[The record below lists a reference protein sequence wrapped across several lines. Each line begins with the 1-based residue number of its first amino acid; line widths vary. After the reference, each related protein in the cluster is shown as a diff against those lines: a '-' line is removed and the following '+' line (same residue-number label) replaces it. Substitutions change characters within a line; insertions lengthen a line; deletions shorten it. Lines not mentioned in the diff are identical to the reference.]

1 MNQVTGKM
9 SFGAAIVFCHLAVLV
24 FCGACAKKET
34 APQPVEPAAQTVET
48 ASQPVVAAADPAE
61 NLGLKIGSSYIETMR
76 QIVAV
81 LRDKPAADD
90 AKAMLTDMKNWT
102 IELMVGLGKE
112 REALPAMDRD
122 KVDRTAQNKIA
133 AIPADL
139 FKEYQEGQSF
149 YKDNP
154 ELYNL
159 IGDFNTITQ
168 YAFFD
173 LLKKQLPEEASRL
186 GIQ

>member
-1 MNQVTGKM
+1 MTRRLTT
-9 SFGAAIVFCHLAVLV
+9 ALLA
-24 FCGACAKKET
+24 FA
-34 APQPVEPAAQTVET
+34 
-48 ASQPVVAAADPAE
+48 
-61 NLGLKIGSSYIETMR
+61 
-76 QIVAV
+76 
-81 LRDKPAADD
+81 
-90 AKAMLTDMKNWT
+90 
-102 IELMVGLGKE
+102 
-112 REALPAMDRD
+112 ALPLAASVPSMSL
-122 KVDRTAQNKIA
+122 AQNKIA